1 MADFKSRDLR
11 NARNGGLVSTKCS
24 DLEAATTFAEA
35 YADQDHWLWY
45 WIHKTVQ
52 ELPARDA
59 DDALDYICDWFL
71 IAVGHGLKKPMIRV
85 HFRNQRFKLYLS
97 ERGTLCLKTGALEED
112 EDDVNRSD
120 EITSYDPTGR
130 ERYIGC
136 FLRGQFRVARERL
149 ANQAPDTGY
158 RYRRSGRGYTAP
170 TTYTDGAEYKLNP
183 TETEFLSRLKADPV
197 GFLAE
202 CGRAMDRC
210 CYCNLPLEDERSKQV
225 GYGPICA
232 KHWGLPWGT
241 KGGTNTV
248 KAFSEVYNRD
258 CHHLCVAVRLNIGD
272 DLAWGIL
279 NDWLT
284 ERSALPAKKAKKDGD
299 TRVLHKPE
307 GRFRYPRW
315 DGAAPQRPQP
325 KPCPVSV
332 PQSSYEDVPVGV
344 DPNNVPSDK
353 LVWSSSLKTLSAK
366 VSDLG
371 WDNFP
376 PTVTVKSTKTG
387 ATRTF
392 TESCRD
398 FKTSELQ
405 CVRYAS
411 PDGIK
416 LVIHNS

>member
-11 NARNGGLVSTKCS
+11 NAKNGGLVSTKCS

-35 YADQDHWLWY
+35 FQDQDHWLWY

-71 IAVGHGLKKPMIRV
+71 VAVGHGLKRPMIRV
-85 HFRNQRFKLYLS
+85 HFRDQRFKLYLS
-97 ERGTLCLKTGALEED
+97 EKGTLCLKTGSLEG
-112 EDDVNRSD
+112 EDDEKSD
-120 EITSYDPTGR
+120 EPTSYDPTGR

-136 FLRGQFRVARERL
+136 FLRGQFRVARERI
-149 ANQAPDTGY
+149 ANYGAAPEY
-158 RYRRSGRGYTAP
+158 SSYRRSRRYSAP
-170 TTYTDGAEYKLNP
+170 VTYTDGADYKPNP

-210 CYCNLPLEDERSKQV
+210 CYCNLPLEDERSKKV

-232 KHWGLPWGT
+232 KHWSLPWGAT
-241 KGGTNTV
+241 KEGTNTV

-258 CHHLCVAVRLNIGD
+258 CHYLCVAVRLNIGD
-272 DLAWGIL
+272 DHVWGVL
-279 NDWLT
+279 NDWLA
-284 ERSALPAKKAKKDGD
+284 ERSALPARKVKKGGD

-325 KPCPVSV
+325 KPCPVPV
-332 PQSSYEDVPVGV
+332 PQPKYEDTPVGIN
-344 DPNNVPSDK
+344 PNSVPSDK
-353 LVWSSSLKTLSAK
+353 LVWSSSIKTLSVK

-371 WDNFP
+371 WGEFP
-376 PTVTVKSTKTG
+376 STVTVKSAKTG

-392 TESCRD
+392 VESCRD
-398 FKTSELQ
+398 FKVSELQ